1 MRYQAGGVGG
11 DAVKESAAMDKKKKR
26 GFALPKVIAA
36 VIAVCAVGVY
46 FFTENAQESEIT
58 AIPVF
63 NDMTEENRT
72 AIENVYSSGMM
83 MPSGGGSFGYDDV
96 MTTSEAAFVALRLYE
111 TRNGL
116 PLTYSTYYVLPDEYI
131 NKAMEYGI
139 WPQLPTTG
147 LEPLT
152 REGAAA
158 VLAQF
163 VDASIPVIG
172 SMEDFSGS
180 GEYAYRAEELYL
192 YNRGIALSQNI
203 KEAYSPYTA
212 ITRGEMAE
220 LITMLSDPALRLTE
234 LMPDFG
240 ELERTLTEMMSGY
253 DGDWSLYFSDIDT
266 GNVISIN
273 NHQVY
278 SASLVKLFVI
288 QTVYQRIA
296 SGQMSDSA
304 ELEEL
309 LRRMITYSDNEAW
322 MTLTRRIGGTHMA
335 GMRIVTQ
342 TAAAAG
348 FTSSGQFMQG
358 NRANYNFTSV
368 EDCGH
373 YMEKL
378 LSGEIVSPEYSEK
391 ILELLKRQQI
401 VHKIPAGV
409 EPGVEIANKT
419 GELEYVEGD
428 AAIVYAPSGT
438 YVLVI
443 IADDLIYT
451 GRAEIQITELSSV
464 VYNFLNPYT
473 G

>member
-1 MRYQAGGVGG
+1 
-11 DAVKESAAMDKKKKR
+11 
-26 GFALPKVIAA
+26 
-36 VIAVCAVGVY
+36 
-46 FFTENAQESEIT
+46 
-58 AIPVF
+58 
-63 NDMTEENRT
+63 
-72 AIENVYSSGMM
+72 
-83 MPSGGGSFGYDDV
+83 
-96 MTTSEAAFVALRLYE
+96 
-111 TRNGL
+111 
-116 PLTYSTYYVLPDEYI
+116 
-131 NKAMEYGI
+131 
-139 WPQLPTTG
+139 
-147 LEPLT
+147 
-152 REGAAA
+152 
-158 VLAQF
+158 
-163 VDASIPVIG
+163 
-172 SMEDFSGS
+172 
-180 GEYAYRAEELYL
+180 
-192 YNRGIALSQNI
+192 
-203 KEAYSPYTA
+203 
-212 ITRGEMAE
+212 
-220 LITMLSDPALRLTE
+220 
-234 LMPDFG
+234 
-240 ELERTLTEMMSGY
+240 
-253 DGDWSLYFSDIDT
+253 
-266 GNVISIN
+266 
-273 NHQVY
+273 
-278 SASLVKLFVI
+278 
-288 QTVYQRIA
+288 
-296 SGQMSDSA
+296 MSDSA

>member
-1 MRYQAGGVGG
+1 MN
-11 DAVKESAAMDKKKKR
+11 KKKKR
-26 GFALPKVIAA
+26 GFALLKVIAA
-36 VIAVCAVGVY
+36 VIAVCAAGVY
-46 FFTENAQESEIT
+46 FFTESAQESEIT

-63 NDMTEENRT
+63 NDMTEENR
-72 AIENVYSSGMM
+72 AVIENVYSSGMM
-83 MPSGGGSFGYDDV
+83 MPSGGGSFGYGDA
-96 MTTSEAAFVALRLYE
+96 MTTSEAAFVALWLYE

-116 PLTYSTYYVLPDEYI
+116 PLTYSTYYVSADEYI

-139 WPQLPTTG
+139 WPQLSTTG

-163 VDASIPVIG
+163 ADASIPVIG
-172 SMEDFSGS
+172 SIDDFSGS
-180 GEYAYRAEELYL
+180 EEYAFRDEELYL
-192 YNRGIALSQNI
+192 YNRGISLSTNI

-220 LITMLSDPALRLTE
+220 LVTMLTDPSLRLTE

-240 ELERTLTEMMSGY
+240 ELENTLSQMMSSY
-253 DGDWSLYFSDIDT
+253 DGDWSLYFSDINT
-266 GNVISIN
+266 GNVISLN

-304 ELEEL
+304 EIEEL

-322 MTLTRRIGGTHMA
+322 MALTRRIGGTHMA

-348 FTSSGQFMQG
+348 FADSGQFIQG
-358 NRANYNFTSV
+358 DRVNYNFTSV

-391 ILELLKRQQI
+391 ILSLLKQQQI
-401 VHKIPAGV
+401 THKIPAGV
-409 EPGVEIANKT
+409 EPGVVVANKT

-428 AAIVYAPSGT
+428 AAIVFAPSGT
-438 YVLVI
+438 YVLVV
-443 IADDLIYT
+443 IADDLVYT
-451 GRAEIQITELSSV
+451 GEAETHISELSSV
-464 VYNFLNPYT
+464 VYNFLNGYT